1 MLLVNRHC
9 RSKLFLL
16 FSLTCLLLI
25 AFTGTAQETIVS
37 GKVTDAGSGDPIPF
51 ANLLLKGTSVGVTTD
66 FEGNYVIKTKTLS
79 DSLLASYVGYKTR
92 AKFVKKGTTQVI
104 NFQLTEEA
112 TRLKEA
118 VVHAGEN
125 PAFAV
130 LRSVGGNKAEHDK
143 RRLSAY
149 ESEAYTKIE
158 IAIDNMSD
166 KFRERKIMQKITQVL
181 DSIDRIAGED
191 GKPILPMFIS
201 ENVSKLYYRT
211 DPQLKTENILHSK
224 INGLGVEDG
233 YMSTQLIGASF
244 QEYNF
249 YQNWLHIVG
258 KDFISP
264 IADAGRLYYEYDLTD
279 SVYINNHYCYRID
292 FFPKSPQDLA
302 FTGAMWITKN
312 EYALKQIDASIGKQA
327 NLNFVEKIKIQQ
339 ELEPTGEGA
348 WFPMKTRVLLDVSEL
363 SNNTAGLL
371 AKFYTSNKNV
381 ITNQPRDPSF
391 YVRAIV
397 TDEKA
402 YLNKEENY
410 WDSLRHEPLSET
422 EKSVNRMI
430 DTLRN
435 IPVVKTY
442 TDIVLIVI
450 DGYYE
455 VGKVDVGPYI
465 STLAVNNIEG
475 VRLQAGFLT
484 NSGFSKKWVVGSQLG
499 YGFKDDQVKYSVNL
513 QRILDKEKWT
523 TASIGHRSDIAR
535 VGVDDEALADNYVF
549 LALQRFGNFRRGYY
563 FKESRFSLQRE
574 FIKGFSQRVAF
585 RYKTFDP
592 TFAFGYK
599 NPEDTSQ
606 VQSAF
611 ETAELI
617 FEARFAR
624 DEIFLQNETERLS
637 LGTTKWPVITL
648 RYTHGFKG
656 LNGSDFDYNKVKLSF
671 NQRLLYGVIGNANL
685 ELAGE
690 YIFDVLPYPLLGT
703 HLGNQTPIYSSALYN
718 LMNFGEFVS
727 DRYVSFRYS
736 HHFEGL
742 IMNRIPLMRK
752 LKWRLVG
759 SANILYGS
767 LSQANKNILS
777 DENPDEEETL
787 PVGFL
792 DPGKPYI
799 ELGYGIENIFKFF
812 RVDFMHRLTY
822 LDYNPD
828 VKTRKFGI
836 LFGIQV
842 SL

>member
-1 MLLVNRHC
+1 MLFVKRHC

-16 FSLTCLLLI
+16 FSFTCLLLV
-25 AFTGTAQETIVS
+25 AFTGTAQETIIS

-51 ANLLLKGTSVGVTTD
+51 ANLLLKGTSIGVTTD
-66 FEGNYVIKTKTLS
+66 FDGNYLIKTKTPS

-104 NFQLTEEA
+104 NFQLVEEA

-125 PAFAV
+125 PAFAI
-130 LRSVGGNKAEHDK
+130 LRSVGDYKNEHDK

-158 IAIDNMSD
+158 IAIDNMTD
-166 KFRERKIMQKITQVL
+166 KFRERKIMQKITQVM

-211 DPQLKTENILHSK
+211 DPQLKTETIMHSK

-264 IADAGRLYYEYDLTD
+264 IADGGRLYYEYDLTD

-327 NLNFVEKIKIQQ
+327 NLNFIEKIKIQQ

-381 ITNQPRDPSF
+381 VTNQPHDPSF
-391 YVRAIV
+391 YARAIV

-402 YLNKEENY
+402 YLNKEEDY

-442 TDIVLIVI
+442 TDIMLIVI

-455 VGKVDVGPYI
+455 AGKVDVGPYI
-465 STLAVNNIEG
+465 SMAAFNNIEG
-475 VRLQAGFLT
+475 LRLQAGFLT
-484 NSGFSKKWVVGSQLG
+484 NWRFSKKWVVGSQLG
-499 YGFKDDQVKYSVNL
+499 YGFKDDKVKYTVNL
-513 QRILDKEKWT
+513 QRILDKERWT

-549 LALQRFGNFRRGYY
+549 LALQRSGNFRRGYY
-563 FKESRFSLQRE
+563 FDESRFSIQRE
-574 FIKGFSQRVAF
+574 FVKGFAQRLAF
-585 RYKTFDP
+585 RYKTFNP
-592 TFAFGYK
+592 AFAFGYK
-599 NPEDTSQ
+599 NPEDLTDTLSTY
-606 VQSAF
+606 
-611 ETAELI
+611 ETAEVIL
-617 FEARFAR
+617 ESRFAR

-637 LGTTKWPVITL
+637 LGTTKWPVLIL
-648 RYTHGFKG
+648 RYTHGFSG
-656 LNGSDFDYNKVKLSF
+656 LKGSDFDYNKILFSCK
-671 NQRLLYGVIGNANL
+671 QHIKYGVIGNADA
-685 ELAGE
+685 EFTTE
-690 YIFDVLPYPLLGT
+690 YIFDALPYPLLGT
-703 HLGNQTPIYSSALYN
+703 HLGNQTPIFSPVLYN
-718 LMNFGEFVS
+718 LMDFGEFVS
-727 DRYVSFRYS
+727 DRYVSLRYN

-742 IMNRIPLMRK
+742 FMNRIPLMRK

-759 SANILYGS
+759 SASVLYGS
-767 LSQANKNILS
+767 LSQKNQDVLS
-777 DENPDEEETL
+777 AGTPDQEEAL
-787 PVGFL
+787 VPKAL
-792 DPGKPYI
+792 DWGKPYV
-799 ELGYGIENIFKFF
+799 ELGYGVENIFKFF
-812 RVDFMHRLTY
+812 RVDFIHRLTY
-822 LDYNPD
+822 LEEINNIKP
-828 VKTRKFGI
+828 RRFGV
-836 LFGIQV
+836 LVGIQL

>member
-1 MLLVNRHC
+1 MNRH
-9 RSKLFLL
+9 SLFKPLA
-16 FSLTCLLLI
+16 LLLLLLLTLTI
-25 AFTGTAQETIVS
+25 QSQAQETSIS
-37 GKVTDAGSGDPIPF
+37 GKITDATSGDPIPF
-51 ANLLLKGTSVGVTTD
+51 ANVIFKGTSIGVTTD
-66 FEGNYVIKTKTLS
+66 FEGNFLLKTKIPS
-79 DSLLASYVGYKTR
+79 DSIAASYVGYKSKTKIIKKD
-92 AKFVKKGTTQVI
+92 AKQVI
-104 NFQLTEEA
+104 NFQLEEEV

-118 VVHAGEN
+118 VVSAGEN
-125 PAFAV
+125 PAFEI
-130 LRSVGGNKAEHDK
+130 LRRVGDSKNEHDK

-149 ESEAYTKIE
+149 ECEVYTKIE

-166 KFRERKIMQKITQVL
+166 KFRNKKIMKTITQVL

-264 IADAGRLYYEYDLTD
+264 IADGGRLYYEYELTD
-279 SVYINNHYCYRID
+279 SVYIDNYYCYRID
-292 FFPKSPQDLA
+292 FYPKSPQDLA
-302 FTGAMWITKN
+302 FTGSMWITKG
-312 EYALKQIDASIGKQA
+312 EYALKQIDTSIGKQA
-327 NLNFVEKIKIQQ
+327 NLNFIERIKIQQ

-348 WFPMKTRVLLDVSEL
+348 WFPMKSRVLLDVSEL

-371 AKFYTSNKNV
+371 AKFYVSNKD
-381 ITNQPRDPSF
+381 ITINKPRDPAF

-442 TDIVLIVI
+442 TDIILIII

-455 VGKVDVGPYI
+455 VGKFDIGPYI
-465 STLAVNNIEG
+465 STIAVNNIEG
-475 VRLQAGFLT
+475 LRLQGGFQT
-484 NSGFSKKWVVGSQLG
+484 NAKFSKKWIVGSQLG
-499 YGFKDDQVKYSVNL
+499 YGFKDDKVKYAVNL
-513 QRILDKEKWT
+513 QRILSKERWT

-549 LALQRFGNFRRGYY
+549 LAIQRFGNFRRGYY
-563 FKESRFSLQRE
+563 FNETRFSAQRE
-574 FIKGFSQRVAF
+574 FIKGFTQRAAL

-592 TFAFGYK
+592 TFAFGYN
-599 NPEDTSQ
+599 NPENPSE
-606 VQSAF
+606 VLGGF
-611 ETAELI
+611 ETAEVIL
-617 FEARFAR
+617 ESRFAR
-624 DEIFLQNETERLS
+624 DEVFLQNETERLS
-637 LGTTKWPVITL
+637 LGTKDWPVVIL
-648 RYTHGFKG
+648 RYTHGFNG
-656 LNGSDFDYNKVKLSF
+656 LNNSDFDYNKILFSV
-671 NQRLLYGVIGNANL
+671 NQRIKYGVIGNA
-685 ELAGE
+685 EVE
-690 YIFDVLPYPLLGT
+690 FTTEQIFDALPYPLLGT
-703 HLGNQTPIYSSALYN
+703 HLGNETPIYSPVLYN

-727 DRYVSFRYS
+727 DRYVSLQYR
-736 HHFEGL
+736 HNFEGL
-742 IMNRIPLMRK
+742 ILNRIPLMRR
-752 LKWRLVG
+752 LKWRMVAT
-759 SANILYGS
+759 ANVLYGS
-767 LSQANKNILS
+767 LSQKNKDLLTAQT
-777 DENPDEEETL
+777 PDGQEALT
-787 PVGFL
+787 VGYL
-792 DPGKPYI
+792 NWEKPYV
-799 ELGYGIENIFKFF
+799 EVGYGVENIFKFF
-812 RVDFMHRLTY
+812 RVDFIHRLTY
-822 LDYNPD
+822 LDYSPD

-836 LFGIQV
+836 LVGVQI